1 MLKVLREL
9 SCSDASN
16 GSCENGVFIS
26 DSDYKLVELY
36 TSSIQNLLNS
46 YPGMESLVEC
56 QTVKDAFSEILVKHC
71 KSLKRYVKM
80 VWAAM
85 VFLAT
90 LMVLLVL
97 LWTTQANHEQNHH
110 LADSFVNPHS
120 AAVIK
125 LELSI
130 ATGLKKNPNPSIV

>member
-16 GSCENGVFIS
+16 GTCENGVLIS

-71 KSLKRYVKM
+71 KPLKRYVKM

-110 LADSFVNPHS
+110 LADGSVNPHS

-130 ATGLKKNPNPSIV
+130 ATGIKKNPNPSIV